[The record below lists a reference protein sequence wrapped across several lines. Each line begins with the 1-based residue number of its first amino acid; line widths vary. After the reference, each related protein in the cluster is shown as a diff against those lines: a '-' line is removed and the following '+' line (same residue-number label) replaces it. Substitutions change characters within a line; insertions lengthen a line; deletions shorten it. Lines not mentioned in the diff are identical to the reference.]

1 MRCASQSARNSHPR
15 KGQTLAPDGLTC
27 NDVTIYKGTYT
38 DSRIFGSRQADTEE
52 AIGDKTGR
60 CGHGGFAKRGITLHI
75 PTEKEVRK
83 DTRRQAQTHTVSR
96 FTVTDIDRIKMAT
109 TLYRREKNHR

>member
-1 MRCASQSARNSHPR
+1 M
-15 KGQTLAPDGLTC
+15 TC

-52 AIGDKTGR
+52 AIGDRTGQD
-60 CGHGGFAKRGITLHI
+60 GVGTGASLKGGITLHI

-83 DTRRQAQTHTVSR
+83 DIRRPAQTHTVSR
-96 FTVTDIDRIKMAT
+96 FTVTDIDSIKMAT
-109 TLYRREKNHR
+109 TLYRRGKNHR